1 MEDDTRLT
9 IHAGDIEIDMIGG
22 QSEIE
27 GRLTRIKEDGQ
38 WDLLLEQIK
47 AAVAKSKISNN
58 AVEGLS
64 ERGRIFRAMI
74 ENCNLDRKPDQVLAS
89 IHYLR
94 SSEGVDDC
102 PPRVI
107 EKIFEDAGLERPGNL
122 SLYLNRLRERGLL
135 EIPAHKGD
143 KNRYAILSYEG
154 RAHLESRSHS

>member
-9 IHAGDIEIDMIGG
+9 INVGDIEIDIVGG

-27 GRLTRIKEDGQ
+27 ERLTGIKEDGQ
-38 WDLLLEQIK
+38 WNILLEQIK
-47 AAVAKSKISNN
+47 VVVENSDVSDTTA
-58 AVEGLS
+58 EGLC

-94 SSEGVDDC
+94 SSEGAEDC

-135 EIPAHKGD
+135 EIPANKDD

-154 RAHLESRSHS
+154 RAHLESRSQS